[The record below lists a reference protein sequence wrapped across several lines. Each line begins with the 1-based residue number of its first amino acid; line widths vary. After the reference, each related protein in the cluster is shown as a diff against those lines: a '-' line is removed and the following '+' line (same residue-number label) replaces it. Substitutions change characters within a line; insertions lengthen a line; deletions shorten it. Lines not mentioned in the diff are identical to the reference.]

1 MTRCSQT
8 IQAIQEILYSGLLL
22 DECILISR
30 LFVSGKRSKEKKAM
44 SVAELPSSIAQQHV
58 HTVQFYGEDGVLL
71 HELKGYIGSALAAG
85 SSAIVIATE
94 GHIFG
99 LARTLEAHGID
110 IRKAEAENR
119 YFALNAIEVMSR
131 FIVDGRPDPVRF
143 EEVVGSLIARAAQGA
158 RDENRCVV
166 AFGEMVALLWAE
178 GRTQAALELEK
189 MWNALAKRHSFS
201 LHCAYPMQGFR
212 REELADSLLRIS
224 AEHTGVVENDSGTKD
239 GHCRD
244 SKPRGEVSSLTKVEW
259 LGRDEPF
266 KLFVQNVEDYAI
278 FMLDVE
284 GRIVTWNPG
293 ARRIKGY
300 KASEIVGQHFSR
312 FYPEEDVRTGKPQT
326 LLNRAIK
333 AGHVEDEG
341 WRVRKDGSKFW
352 ANVTI
357 TAVKDDAGKLIGFG
371 KVTRDLTERK
381 RAELALHR
389 SEERARLFVEA
400 VQDYAIFMLDPE
412 GCISTWNTGAERIKG
427 YKASDIIGQHFSR
440 FYSEEDVRAG
450 KPDWELKVALKEGRL
465 EDEGWRLRKDGSRFW
480 ANVIITPVRD
490 HQGTLI
496 GFSKVTRD
504 FTERMIAQRSLEDS
518 KRRLQESERSLR
530 DLSLHLLRTQDE
542 ERRRIGREIHD
553 SLGQYLSVLK
563 MKLDSISDGSPQ
575 EIGECSSLVEEC
587 VKEVRTISY
596 LLYPPMLEEMGL
608 KSAIPWYLEGFS
620 KRSGIKANFSA
631 ELGRLSRDAE
641 LVLFRVL
648 QESLTNVQRHSG
660 SKTVDIGILQSKDKV
675 TLHVRDQGKGMPS
688 AVIEQGSQD
697 WMGSL
702 GVGLRGMS
710 ERLRQIGGDLE
721 ISSSETGTEVR
732 ATVPLTKLQST
743 TTSST

>member
-1 MTRCSQT
+1 
-8 IQAIQEILYSGLLL
+8 
-22 DECILISR
+22 
-30 LFVSGKRSKEKKAM
+30 M

-58 HTVQFYGEDGVLL
+58 HTVQFYGEDGALF
-71 HELKGYIGSALAAG
+71 HELRGYIGSALISG

-94 GHIFG
+94 GHIAG
-99 LARTLEAHGID
+99 LARTLHAHGID

-119 YFALNAIEVMSR
+119 YFALNATEVMSG
-131 FIVDGRPDPVRF
+131 FIQDGHPDRVRF

-158 RDENRCVV
+158 RDEHRCVV

-178 GRTQAALELEK
+178 GREEAALELEK

-201 LHCAYPMQGFR
+201 LHCAYPMQGFS
-212 REELADSLLRIS
+212 REGLGDSLLKIC
-224 AEHTGVVENDSGTKD
+224 AEHTAVVETNKGIHLLS
-239 GHCRD
+239 R
-244 SKPRGEVSSLTKVEW
+244 RGSDPQAEANLVTRIEW
-259 LGRDEPF
+259 HGRDEPF

-284 GRIVTWNPG
+284 GRIATWNSG

-300 KASEIVGQHFSR
+300 DASEIVGQHFSR
-312 FYPEEDVRTGKPQT
+312 FYPEEDVRAGKPRT
-326 LLNRAIK
+326 LLDRAIK

-381 RAELALHR
+381 RAELALLR
-389 SEERARLFVEA
+389 SEERARLFFEA
-400 VQDYAIFMLDPE
+400 VQDYALFMLDPE
-412 GCISTWNTGAERIKG
+412 GCVSTWNTGAERIKG
-427 YKASDIIGQHFSR
+427 YKASEIIGQHFSQ
-440 FYSEEDVRAG
+440 FYPEEDVRAG
-450 KPDWELKVALKEGRL
+450 KPEWELRVALQEGRL

-490 HQGTLI
+490 HTGTLV

-504 FTERMIAQRSLEDS
+504 FTQRMSEQRSLEDS
-518 KRRLQESERSLR
+518 QRRLQESERSLR

-553 SLGQYLSVLK
+553 SLGQYLAVLK
-563 MKLDSISDGSPQ
+563 MKLDSMPHGTPE

-620 KRSGIKANFSA
+620 KRSGILANFSA
-631 ELGRLSRDAE
+631 PIEFARLSRDAE

-660 SKTVDIGILQSKDKV
+660 SKTVDIGILQSEDMV
-675 TLHVRDQGKGMPS
+675 TLCVKDQGKGMPS
-688 AVIEQGSQD
+688 AVVEQGSQD

-710 ERLRQIGGDLE
+710 ERLRQIGGDLD
-721 ISSSETGTEVR
+721 ISSSESGTEVR
-732 ATVPLTKLQST
+732 ATVPLTRLQAT